1 MWKRF
6 GGIGLLLAF
15 GTVPVVAL
23 GGAHAWKGHQPP
35 ASEAEVREKL
45 GSVADRVLARVDAT
59 DAQQASVDAVI
70 DRVAGDLWAFHGS
83 KDERHAAFREALT
96 AETVD
101 RKALESVRKD
111 LVDDLDA
118 VSEAVVE
125 AIADVADVL
134 TPAQRREIAAIHD
147 EMRERGGE

>member
-6 GGIGLLLAF
+6 GGFGLLLAL
-15 GTVPVVAL
+15 GSVPVVAL
-23 GGAHAWKGHQPP
+23 GGAHAWRGHQPP

-45 GSVADRVLARVDAT
+45 DSVANRVLDRVDGT
-59 DAQQASVDAVI
+59 DEQRESIDAVL
-70 DRVAGDLWAFHGS
+70 DRAAGDVWAFHGS

-118 VSEAVVE
+118 LTAAVVD
-125 AIADVADVL
+125 AIGDVAEVL
-134 TPAQRREIAAIHD
+134 TPEQRREIAAIHD